1 MKLAG
6 MIFPDNNSHF
16 TEPTQAQLTQP
27 LKRECW
33 VVHRAVPGCPGTDV
47 VSQWCSSCYNP
58 PTHFLPFDQW
68 ASPLVSHHLW
78 SKILYLYSSKTHT
91 TQSSDFFN
99 SSTSSGLLLKYSPIL
114 SEWSLQASTVL
125 QSHLCFSL
133 TDSPDCSFAT
143 TQKHSTNSL
152 QLCRLFGI
160 SNHLAKFPNSLRLST
175 KSVKLQLSSTRC
187 SPL

>member
-16 TEPTQAQLTQP
+16 TEPTQATIWSMGIP
-27 LKRECW
+27 
-33 VVHRAVPGCPGTDV
+33 
-47 VSQWCSSCYNP
+47 SS
-58 PTHFLPFDQW
+58 
-68 ASPLVSHHLW
+68 LVSNSLSLLSTHRFIHIRMIFPHL
-78 SKILYLYSSKTHT
+78 SPKTNT

-99 SSTSSGLLLKYSPIL
+99 STTSSGLLLKYSPIL
-114 SEWSLQASTVL
+114 SERSLQASTFL

>member
-1 MKLAG
+1 MLLS
-6 MIFPDNNSHF
+6 PPRYETCWNDLSR
-16 TEPTQAQLTQP
+16 QQLTLYRTYP
-27 LKRECW
+27 S
-33 VVHRAVPGCPGTDV
+33 T
-47 VSQWCSSCYNP
+47 
-58 PTHFLPFDQW
+58 TDQW

-78 SKILYLYSSKTHT
+78 SKILYLYSPKTHT

-99 SSTSSGLLLKYSPIL
+99 STTSSGLLLKYSPIL
-114 SEWSLQASTVL
+114 SERSLQASTFL

>member
-1 MKLAG
+1 MLRGSSARL
-6 MIFPDNNSHF
+6 I
-16 TEPTQAQLTQP
+16 TEFECFLRHTVTNA
-27 LKRECW
+27 LKPS
-33 VVHRAVPGCPGTDV
+33 AVWNLLEWSFQTT
-47 VSQWCSSCYNP
+47 
-58 PTHFLPFDQW
+58 THTLPNLPKQPFDQW

-78 SKILYLYSSKTHT
+78 SKILYLYSPKTHT

-160 SNHLAKFPNSLRLST
+160 SNHLAKFPNSLRFST